1 MTSSTPS
8 TRTWRWA
15 LSSLAVAVL
24 AACQP
29 KEGPSAQAAAP
40 AAPAAVPATGVPAI
54 TPVAYT
60 PPTADALYQMV
71 APIALYP
78 DKLVALV
85 LAGASH
91 PDEVT
96 AAYGWLASNPTPQP
110 DAVNLQPWDPS
121 IKALTSFPN
130 ALNLLQSNLPWT
142 TALGQAYNND
152 PTDVLNAIQTMR
164 HRAQTAGHL
173 QSNSHQRVAAAS
185 STSYTPSATAQA
197 VYTGPTVVPVPSD
210 YIAIEPAQAQT
221 VYMPSY
227 DPAAVYGAPVAY
239 YQGYNYHPAAVV
251 GGISPVAVGALA
263 FGAGVVLS
271 AALEHHDWGWRSWDV
286 HWGNN
291 AARGNW
297 QPGAPLPPQARPAVS
312 YRQTT
317 YVSHVSNVVNQ
328 RYVDQ
333 HNTTIIN
340 NAPAAAPNH
349 GTAAL
354 AGAAVAGGALGA
366 MAAHHGST
374 TPSAPNAPVPVAAIQ
389 PGRSAAPAMPTPPT
403 PPMSPASHMPPS
415 QVTAHK
421 APDTRHPDAAPAR
434 SAALAA
440 AHGLPEPAPRAGGV
454 ARPAPVPTATP
465 APLSTPRPAPLPTAG
480 HEAAPH
486 PRPPTE
492 PPQRPAPMQA
502 QHPAPASSPAAAA
515 PRATPPQPRMP
526 AAPAPHAPPPTHQ
539 MAIGAHPPTPPHA
552 EPHAAPEKRREEKG
566 R

>member
-1 MTSSTPS
+1 MTTSTTPN

-15 LSSLAVAVL
+15 LSGLAVAIL

-29 KEGPSAQAAAP
+29 KEGPSAQAAAAP
-40 AAPAAVPATGVPAI
+40 AAPAAVPAI

-85 LAGASH
+85 LAGAIH

-152 PTDVLNAIQTMR
+152 PTDVLNAIQVMR

-185 STSYTPSATAQA
+185 SASYTPSAAAQA

-210 YIAIEPAQAQT
+210 YIAIEPAQPQT
-221 VYMPSY
+221 VYIPSY
-227 DPAAVYGAPVAY
+227 DPAVVYGAPVAY

-251 GGISPVAVGALA
+251 GGIDPVAVGALA

-286 HWGNN
+286 HWGSN

-297 QPGAPLPPQARPAVS
+297 QRGTPLPPEARPAVS

-340 NAPAAAPNH
+340 NAPAAAPTH

-366 MAAHHGST
+366 MAAHHGTT
-374 TPSAPNAPVPVAAIQ
+374 TPSAPHTTVPAPAAAMQ
-389 PGRSAAPAMPTPPT
+389 PGRSAAATMPTPALP
-403 PPMSPASHMPPS
+403 PASHMPPS
-415 QVTAHK
+415 QVSARK
-421 APDTRHPDAAPAR
+421 APDARHPDTPPAR

-440 AHGLPEPAPRAGGV
+440 AHGLPEPA
-454 ARPAPVPTATP
+454 ARPAPPVPAP
-465 APLSTPRPAPLPTAG
+465 APLSTPRPAPLPAAG
-480 HEAAPH
+480 HEAAARPH
-486 PRPPTE
+486 PPAE

-502 QHPAPASSPAAAA
+502 QLPAPASRPAAAA
-515 PRATPPQPRMP
+515 PRATPTQPRMP

-539 MAIGAHPPTPPHA
+539 MAMSAHPATPPHA